1 MTPKR
6 TRKLVTMVLIN
17 LLGAATAAAENKA
30 VTVEMTAP
38 AEAGVTLVETA
49 NTAAIEEAIEAVLAA
64 NKLDLDIRFN
74 GPTSMAIV
82 DGP

>member
-1 MTPKR
+1 
-6 TRKLVTMVLIN
+6 MVLLN
-17 LLGAATAAAENKA
+17 LLGAATAAAENKD

-38 AEAGVTLVETA
+38 AAAGMTLVETA

-64 NKLDLDIRFN
+64 NKLDLDIRLN

>member
-1 MTPKR
+1 
-6 TRKLVTMVLIN
+6 MVLIN
-17 LLGAATAAAENKA
+17 LLGAATAGAENKD

-38 AEAGVTLVETA
+38 AEAGMTLVETA

-64 NKLDLDIRFN
+64 NKLDLDIRLN